1 MRSRAVL
8 MPAWQDD
15 STFSIE
21 VNLLNENPMKS
32 VIDVKEFSFRTAV
45 VISPRSAMDMD
56 MEVD

>member
-1 MRSRAVL
+1 VL